1 LFPDNVNCV
10 FEEFIR
16 CSLLYT
22 VWSFEY
28 SADTS
33 SGNVFPYTMTIVFK
47 GGCDLFINL
56 DTYFNHY
63 VLHKK
68 WISGKNGK
76 IEKKSVVFF
85 KLEKLDT
92 QEL

>member
-1 LFPDNVNCV
+1 M
-10 FEEFIR
+10 
-16 CSLLYT
+16 LYT

-28 SADTS
+28 SIDT
-33 SGNVFPYTMTIVFK
+33 SGNVLPFTMTIVFK

-76 IEKKSVVFF
+76 IEKKKSVVFF